1 MAKNDKRWLATRRR
15 DRFVNQARRQGLRSR
30 AVFKL
35 EEIDRRHGLFRPG
48 QRVIDLGAAP
58 GSWSAYAAAR
68 VGPAGQDIAID
79 RLALRPLEQVT
90 FLQGDASDEA
100 VWRRALKNG
109 KAGLVISDLA
119 PNLSGIAATDQ
130 ANSLRLAETALRLA
144 EVALEEGGH
153 LLVKLFQGPDS
164 GRFKA
169 ELQKAF
175 ASVTLCKPRASR
187 ADSREF
193 YALAKRYHG

>member
-1 MAKNDKRWLATRRR
+1 MAKSDKRWLATRRR
-15 DRFVNQARRQGLRSR
+15 DQFVSQARRQGLRSR
-30 AVFKL
+30 AAFKL
-35 EEIDRRHGLFRPG
+35 EELDRRHDLFRPG

-68 VGPAGQDIAID
+68 VGPAGQVIAID
-79 RLALRPLEQVT
+79 RLALRPISRVT
-90 FLQGDASDEA
+90 FLQGDAGDES
-100 VWRRALKNG
+100 VWRRALENG

-119 PNLSGIAATDQ
+119 PNLSGITATDQ

-144 EVALEEGGH
+144 RVALEEGGH

-164 GRFKA
+164 VRFKA

-187 ADSREF
+187 ADSSEL

>member
-1 MAKNDKRWLATRRR
+1 MAKSDKRWLATRRR
-15 DRFVNQARRQGLRSR
+15 DRFVSQAQRQGLRSR
-30 AVFKL
+30 AAFKL

-68 VGPAGQDIAID
+68 VGPAGQVIAID
-79 RLALRPLEQVT
+79 RLALRPIEGVT
-90 FLQGDASDEA
+90 FLQGDASDETL
-100 VWRRALKNG
+100 WRNALKNG

-130 ANSLRLAETALRLA
+130 ANSLRLAETALGLA
-144 EVALEEGGH
+144 EAALEEGGH
-153 LLVKLFQGPDS
+153 LLVKLFQGPDN
-164 GRFKA
+164 GPFKA
-169 ELQKAF
+169 ALQKSF

-187 ADSREF
+187 ADSREL